1 MVHVARAA
9 RVCDFVARV
18 AEGGLRVRRSLES
31 DRFVFCSE
39 HIILECR
46 CGERLILVGFESD
59 WRWEGRTTFECEC
72 GEQLTLADRLDED
85 PGFNVLL
92 RRFKRS

>member
-9 RVCDFVARV
+9 RVCDFVSRV

-59 WRWEGRTTFECEC
+59 WQWEGRTTFECEC
-72 GEQLTLADRLDED
+72 GERLTLADRLVED
-85 PGFNVLL
+85 AGFNVLL
-92 RRFKRS
+92 RRFR